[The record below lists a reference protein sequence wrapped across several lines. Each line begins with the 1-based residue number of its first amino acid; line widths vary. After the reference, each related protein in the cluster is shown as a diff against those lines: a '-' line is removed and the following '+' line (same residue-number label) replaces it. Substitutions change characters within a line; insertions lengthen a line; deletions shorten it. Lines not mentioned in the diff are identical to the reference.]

1 MFIST
6 HYPLRV
12 FLSRSDDLI
21 ELQGSWYIWLDSR
34 IYSYLFP
41 ASFQKDSMLPGLTFT
56 IIVMY
61 RIFQLK
67 KVVFSMSQNEIAF
80 YNKPK
85 SLPFTTLTLLIYL
98 VIGVLEELQSA
109 SFPVTLQGL
118 FILRGNWV
126 AVFLY
131 HRIIPCL
138 SALGSS
144 VGEPPDEAVLAEAP
158 PDPLTSSYSG
168 ENVLLWEHAVDWVF
182 LILISLYPFCKKTF
196 FILAHKVP
204 SLGTPGL
211 LLICFSAL

>member
-1 MFIST
+1 
-6 HYPLRV
+6 
-12 FLSRSDDLI
+12 
-21 ELQGSWYIWLDSR
+21 
-34 IYSYLFP
+34 
-41 ASFQKDSMLPGLTFT
+41 MLPGLTFT

-61 RIFQLK
+61 RIFQLI
-67 KVVFSMSQNEIAF
+67 KVVFSMSQNEVAF

-168 ENVLLWEHAVDWVF
+168 GNVLLWEHAVDWVF
-182 LILISLYPFCKKTF
+182 LILISLYPFCKTF
-196 FILAHKVP
+196 FFY
-204 SLGTPGL
+204 S
-211 LLICFSAL
+211 CS